1 MTTVQPSG
9 ESVCIIRLSHRMYL
23 LIRFRKSTPRQ
34 NRKLIVYYYHLE
46 YDVDGF
52 AGELTFQNLL
62 IHIVCEIKDQ
72 HGLVPRPPGAELGQT
87 GSGALSRTTRV
98 PCSYERP
105 PLLGPYSRPMAR
117 DMVVLGGGGGLS

>member
-9 ESVCIIRLSHRMYL
+9 ESVCVTRLSHRMYL

-46 YDVDGF
+46 YEVHGF
-52 AGELTFQNLL
+52 VGELTFQNLL
-62 IHIVCEIKDQ
+62 TNTVCEIKDQ
-72 HGLVPRPPGAELGQT
+72 HGLVPRPPGAQLGQTESGGAQLGQT
-87 GSGALSRTTRV
+87 GSGALSRATRV

-105 PLLGPYSRPMAR
+105 PS
-117 DMVVLGGGGGLS
+117 